1 MGWAGD
7 SQAMQYMWVVAYRSN
22 LAQVVVVG
30 AAAAT
35 GATGAGGGAASLS
48 LLELLVDSE
57 YDMEPD
63 EEEEEEEED
72 EGAAPTGLVV
82 ALDDTAGESVE
93 WQRRQVDHSP
103 H

>member
-1 MGWAGD
+1 
-7 SQAMQYMWVVAYRSN
+7 MQYMWVVAYRSN

-35 GATGAGGGAASLS
+35 GATGAGGDAASLS
-48 LLELLVDSE
+48 LLEMLLDSE

-63 EEEEEEEED
+63 EEEEEEEEEED